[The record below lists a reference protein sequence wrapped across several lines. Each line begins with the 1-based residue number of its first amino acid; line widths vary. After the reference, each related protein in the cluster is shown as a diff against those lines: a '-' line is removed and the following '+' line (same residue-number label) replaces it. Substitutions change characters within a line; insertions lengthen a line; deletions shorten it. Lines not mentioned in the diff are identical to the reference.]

1 MVSLKGQL
9 FQQYANEGLKAVIN
23 ECQKKY
29 EPKKEERFNFNG
41 ITYEIGNAQIIDET
55 LEFEMS
61 SKIPQDELSS
71 KVTLQDYFKAVHE
84 ILMKV
89 PIKPKAVDMENITRE
104 LGGNERKERDYT
116 KLKYAYEDD
125 ELYNEQDLMK
135 KVDEIS
141 QKGDSSLIPNV
152 PGVTTLMGKMILVTV
167 RDTVYEKAKENMQD
181 LIDANET
188 VRRKLI
194 RGRKK

>member
-104 LGGNERKERDYT
+104 LGGDERKERDYT

-125 ELYNEQDLMK
+125 ELYNEQDLMR

-152 PGVTTLMGKMILVTV
+152 PGVTTLMGKMILVTI